1 MFHRN
6 NTSLQRISAA
16 IVILIGYMIKI
27 LEGFFLFCK
36 GRNPTPWNRKATS
49 YPGGGWICSLP
60 RDYHSGF
67 LLRVW
72 SEIREC
78 SGNLTQFSSLNYLN
92 SLVIHKIFTSS
103 PGLWLVHDLLLF
115 QNLSKTLLTMALIL
129 SKHGRFGH
137 GWCVLRSLVQSPDL
151 PSYENSLNKPPSTVV
166 RDDKWGHFLV
176 TYMNSPWVSQTFP
189 KEGRHSG
196 FLTEL

>member
-36 GRNPTPWNRKATS
+36 GRNPTPWNRKATR

-60 RDYHSGF
+60 RDYHSRF

-137 GWCVLRSLVQSPDL
+137 GHLVCAGHWFNPLTCHHMKTVYSCFSPV
-151 PSYENSLNKPPSTVV
+151 SAGFPPSH
-166 RDDKWGHFLV
+166 KNQFL
-176 TYMNSPWVSQTFP
+176 NSDLIM
-189 KEGRHSG
+189 E
-196 FLTEL
+196 